1 MPSEETMMS
10 KFYQYW
16 KSYEVTNTIYADLE
30 SLIKKQVE
38 DVKINPEKS
47 STAKVIEHIPG
58 SYSISMKLLFKW
70 KKIIEMKKNRIY
82 NE

>member
-1 MPSEETMMS
+1 M
-10 KFYQYW
+10 
-16 KSYEVTNTIYADLE
+16 
-30 SLIKKQVE
+30 E

-70 KKIIEMKKNRIY
+70 KKNNRNEKKTDIQ
-82 NE
+82 

>member
-1 MPSEETMMS
+1 M
-10 KFYQYW
+10 
-16 KSYEVTNTIYADLE
+16 
-30 SLIKKQVE
+30 E

-70 KKIIEMKKNRIY
+70 KKIIEMKKNGYTMNKSVYLGLKILEITKIVMY
-82 NE
+82 

>member
-1 MPSEETMMS
+1 M
-10 KFYQYW
+10 
-16 KSYEVTNTIYADLE
+16 
-30 SLIKKQVE
+30 E

>member
-1 MPSEETMMS
+1 M
-10 KFYQYW
+10 
-16 KSYEVTNTIYADLE
+16 
-30 SLIKKQVE
+30 E

-70 KKIIEMKKNRIY
+70 KKIIEMKKKTDIQWINQSI
-82 NE
+82 